1 MSRIAIHRDTLP
13 FCSECGWRPVPEKG
27 ARCRKCLHAKKR
39 TPWRDL
45 VRVVAILLLTALLT
59 LAARWAFAVREII
72 SAESIGASHSE

>member
-39 TPWRDL
+39 TPGRDL

-59 LAARWAFAVREII
+59 LAARWAFAVREVLDL
-72 SAESIGASHSE
+72 GGFK

>member
-1 MSRIAIHRDTLP
+1 MSRIAIHRDALP

-39 TPWRDL
+39 TPGRDL

-59 LAARWAFAVREII
+59 LAARWAFAVREVLDL
-72 SAESIGASHSE
+72 GGFK